1 MSSTLLS
8 DIRLACRS
16 MHRQPLFT
24 AIVVGTLAL
33 GIGAATATF
42 SLVHATLL
50 EPLPYADADRL
61 VMAWRTVP
69 GGRQALN
76 STPDFYDY
84 REQATSLESL
94 VATQGTALR
103 ATILDPAES
112 LMWTR
117 VSCGFLSTMGVRPVA
132 GRTFIM
138 TDGRPDAPRAAVI
151 AERLARRRFGTPQAA
166 VGRTIALA
174 GTGRTDI
181 SPVVVGVLP
190 STYRFMNDADVW
202 LPLRQGENDAPQ
214 TRNQHR
220 WVLVGKLKPGVALQ
234 AAQQEVDGIAKRL
247 QQLYPASNAAKGL
260 RLEPLQTVLAE
271 TRRPRLIV
279 LTGAIGLVLLIA
291 CANVAGLLLV
301 RGAGRRA
308 EVAVRAALGATR
320 GRIAAQLLT
329 ESAVLATSAGVLG
342 AVLATWLQR
351 FLTVAAGAASEGAPD
366 VVRLPVLLFALVLS
380 VATGLLSGVV
390 PALTAAA
397 TCPAA
402 DLGPAA
408 RVTGSRGSTRLR
420 RALVVGQVAVTVTL
434 VMAAGLQT
442 RSVVRLTGTSLGFE
456 AAHRLTGTV
465 ELPRTSPAERLQFYK
480 GLRANL
486 AALPGVTDVGFVSH
500 LPIRDRFD
508 DLPTWTTGRRLA
520 DGSRLRSADMR
531 LTLPGYFRTMGIPL
545 VAGRDI
551 GDNDGAGSARV
562 LVINQ
567 RMART
572 LFPGQSPL
580 GRHVTVSSDP
590 SPVDFEIVG
599 VVGDARIDGVEL
611 PAPLTMYAPLG
622 QFWET
627 RAAMSFV
634 VRTALAPE
642 ALSETVRRLV
652 AARNPNVPAERLVSM
667 DDLVAATL
675 RSRRVM
681 AVTLGAFSGAALL
694 LAVLG
699 LYGVLAF
706 YVAERGREIGVR
718 MALGAGAGLISRLVL
733 SEGALMVGPG
743 LAMGF
748 VASLAAGRLM
758 RPLLYQVEPTDAAT
772 YVAAALGLAALA
784 FVASLFPALRA
795 ARVNPVQALRGE

>member
-151 AERLARRRFGTPQAA
+151 GERLARRRFGTPQAA

-247 QQLYPASNAAKGL
+247 QQLHPASNAAKGL

-351 FLTVAAGAASEGAPD
+351 FLTVAAGAASEGALE

>member
-1 MSSTLLS
+1 
-8 DIRLACRS
+8 
-16 MHRQPLFT
+16 
-24 AIVVGTLAL
+24 
-33 GIGAATATF
+33 
-42 SLVHATLL
+42 
-50 EPLPYADADRL
+50 
-61 VMAWRTVP
+61 
-69 GGRQALN
+69 
-76 STPDFYDY
+76 
-84 REQATSLESL
+84 
-94 VATQGTALR
+94 
-103 ATILDPAES
+103 
-112 LMWTR
+112 
-117 VSCGFLSTMGVRPVA
+117 
-132 GRTFIM
+132 
-138 TDGRPDAPRAAVI
+138 
-151 AERLARRRFGTPQAA
+151 
-166 VGRTIALA
+166 
-174 GTGRTDI
+174 
-181 SPVVVGVLP
+181 
-190 STYRFMNDADVW
+190 
-202 LPLRQGENDAPQ
+202 
-214 TRNQHR
+214 
-220 WVLVGKLKPGVALQ
+220 
-234 AAQQEVDGIAKRL
+234 
-247 QQLYPASNAAKGL
+247 L